1 VALGGGVAD
10 DVHARRRL
18 MPFLEAQG
26 LWKEFPQ
33 PGQTVAAL
41 RGVSLA
47 VERGEF
53 VVITGESGSGKTTLL
68 SLLAG
73 LDRPTRGIVRFR
85 DAELNGAAAGR
96 VARLRREHMGFVFQD
111 FRLIRHL
118 TVLDNVRLPALFGGG
133 ASLAEDALRLIDRVN
148 MTHRL
153 RQRPDSL
160 SRGEMQRVAL
170 ARALVNRPEVLF
182 ADEPT
187 ANLDRR
193 NSDVIWD
200 LLREL
205 HDSDGLTLLVA
216 THSHDPARGAG
227 RVLRLDDGSLVSD
240 ATP

>member
-1 VALGGGVAD
+1 
-10 DVHARRRL
+10 

-26 LWKEFPQ
+26 VRKEFAQ
-33 PGQTVAAL
+33 PGQSVVAL

-47 VERGEF
+47 IERGEF
-53 VVITGESGSGKTTLL
+53 VAITGESGSGKTTLL

-73 LDRPTRGIVRFR
+73 LDRPTEGAVRFR
-85 DAELNGAAAGR
+85 DDALGSAPAGR
-96 VARLRREHMGFVFQD
+96 LARLRREYMGFVFQD

-118 TVLDNVRLPALFGGG
+118 TVLDNVRLPVVFGG
-133 ASLAEDALRLIDRVN
+133 ADSLADDALRLIDRMN
-148 MTHRL
+148 MSHRL

-193 NSDVIWD
+193 NADIIWD

-205 HDSDGLTLLVA
+205 HDSDGLTIVVA
-216 THSHDPARGAG
+216 THSHDAVRDAG
-227 RVLRLDDGSLVSD
+227 RVLRLDDGKLV
-240 ATP
+240 

>member
-1 VALGGGVAD
+1 
-10 DVHARRRL
+10 

-26 LWKEFPQ
+26 VRKEFAQ
-33 PGQTVAAL
+33 PGHSVAAL

-47 VERGEF
+47 IERGEF
-53 VVITGESGSGKTTLL
+53 VVVTGESGSGKTTLL

-73 LDRPTRGIVRFR
+73 LDRPTQGVVRFR
-85 DAELNGAAAGR
+85 DEALDSAPAGR
-96 VARLRREHMGFVFQD
+96 LARLRREHMGFVFQD

-118 TVLDNVRLPALFGGG
+118 SVLDNVRLPVVFG
-133 ASLAEDALRLIDRVN
+133 ASESLADDALRLIDRVN
-148 MTHRL
+148 MSHRL

-193 NSDVIWD
+193 NGNIIWD

-205 HDSDGLTLLVA
+205 HDSDGLTIVVA
-216 THSHDPARGAG
+216 THSHDTARDA
-227 RVLRLDDGSLVSD
+227 RRILRLDDGNLVSD
-240 ATP
+240 EKP

>member
-1 VALGGGVAD
+1 
-10 DVHARRRL
+10 

-26 LWKEFPQ
+26 VRKEFAQ
-33 PGQTVAAL
+33 PGQSVVAL
-41 RGVSLA
+41 RGVGLA
-47 VERGEF
+47 IERGEF
-53 VVITGESGSGKTTLL
+53 VVVTGESGSGKTTLL

-73 LDRPTRGIVRFR
+73 LDRPTQGVVRFR
-85 DAELNGAAAGR
+85 DVALDSAPAGR
-96 VARLRREHMGFVFQD
+96 LARLRREHMGFVFQD

-118 TVLDNVRLPALFGGG
+118 TVLDNVRLPVVFG
-133 ASLAEDALRLIDRVN
+133 AADSLADDALQLIDRVN
-148 MTHRL
+148 MSHRL

-193 NSDVIWD
+193 NGNIIWD

-205 HDSDGLTLLVA
+205 HDSDGLTIVAA
-216 THSHDPARGAG
+216 THSHDTARDA
-227 RVLRLDDGSLVSD
+227 RRILRLDDGNLVSD
-240 ATP
+240 ERP